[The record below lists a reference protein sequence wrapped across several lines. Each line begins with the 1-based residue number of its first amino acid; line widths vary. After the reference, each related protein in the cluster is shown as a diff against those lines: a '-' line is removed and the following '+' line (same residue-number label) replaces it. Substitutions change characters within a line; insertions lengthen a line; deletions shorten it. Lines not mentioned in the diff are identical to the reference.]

1 MALAENYAMVLA
13 GLILGGMGCGLV
25 MNGLSIIVANQNGE
39 DQTKGF
45 SVINGAILSG
55 IICGTVIGATLAEN
69 LGESIGTMVFGGMLS
84 IGLVTG
90 MWIFTGI
97 SAVTLG
103 IYTLMGKQKK

>member
-1 MALAENYAMVLA
+1 MGYYNLA
-13 GLILGGMGCGLV
+13 
-25 MNGLSIIVANQNGE
+25 
-39 DQTKGF
+39 D
-45 SVINGAILSG
+45 
-55 IICGTVIGATLAEN
+55 N

-103 IYTLMGKQKK
+103 IYTLMGKKKKME